1 MPRCSASVD
10 ISTTPTTSSLEPK
23 SPWSQMASQGF
34 ASGFLQA
41 CKVCDDSSL
50 SSAITAPRGIQRL
63 LTHIRWCS
71 LQRPSYHS
79 ASRAWKT
86 MRPMRPNPLMPIFT
100 AIAISTMGQEFG
112 DALARTEH
120 YNSTCTNC
128 DKSCIGE

>member
-71 LQRPSYHS
+71 LQRPSYQLGFPGLENHATD
-79 ASRAWKT
+79 ASKSVDADLHRHCNFDNGTRVRGCTSKNGALQPHE
-86 MRPMRPNPLMPIFT
+86 MCEQGLPLP
-100 AIAISTMGQEFG
+100 
-112 DALARTEH
+112 
-120 YNSTCTNC
+120 
-128 DKSCIGE
+128 